1 MISGMM
7 NALITFYK
15 EYSVVGILESLE
27 NTSIS
32 LFIRESDSLWSFPAI
47 LTAHAF
53 GYCFIMATNSIVS
66 ARMLGFAKT
75 IPFKPLKKLFPVMW
89 IGLIVTIFTG
99 LALTMAAA
107 QKRVPNPILWF
118 KMALLLVAAPM
129 MWFFQKKVFD
139 DPSVTENNVP
149 PSARTMAAWQLAL
162 WILIMIS
169 GRLIPYSGTILGD
182 GY

>member
-1 MISGMM
+1 V
-7 NALITFYK
+7 
-15 EYSVVGILESLE
+15 VVGFLESLE
-27 NTSIS
+27 NTGIS
-32 LFIRESDSLWSFPAI
+32 LFIRESDSLLSFPTI
-47 LTAHAF
+47 LTTHAF
-53 GYCFIMATNSIVS
+53 AYTFIMGTNAIVS
-66 ARMLGFAKT
+66 ARMLGFAKS
-75 IPFKPLKKLFPVMW
+75 IPIKPLRRLFPVMW
-89 IGLIVTIFTG
+89 LGLIVTTLTG

-129 MWFFQKKVFD
+129 MWKFQKKVFD
-139 DPSVTENNVP
+139 DPSVNENNIP